1 MTAFGAHRATATHA
15 AGGSG
20 ALLCPGRLWSNL
32 ISQDRRRRGAA
43 VSRCKP
49 SSGAGDLCRIRAP
62 LVKRRIASRTA
73 QP

>member
-15 AGGSG
+15 TGGSG
-20 ALLCPGRLWSNL
+20 ALLRPGRLRSNF
-32 ISQDRRRRGAA
+32 ISQYRRRPGAA

-49 SSGAGDLCRIRAP
+49 SSKAGDLCRIRAP
-62 LVKRRIASRTA
+62 LVYRRMASRTA